1 MASYQILVRRV
12 VDDTQGL
19 RVLLLDECE
28 RAMGELDAFNPD
40 HARMIAYD
48 LMALVRHRDPGGAFV
63 LDTHFERRAAA

>member
-12 VDDTQGL
+12 VDNTQEL

-28 RAMGELDAFNPD
+28 RAMGELDAFGPD
-40 HARMIAYD
+40 HARMIAHD

-63 LDTHFERRAAA
+63 LDTHFECRTAA